1 MTMEITAAA
10 VKELRERSGAGMM
23 ECKKAL
29 TQNNGDMEAAMD
41 WLRTQGIVKAGKKT
55 DRVTAEG
62 RLALASAG
70 NEAIIVELNC
80 ETDFVAKDA
89 NFAGFADS
97 VAKAALTA
105 KTTDIEAIKALKL
118 DGATVED
125 GRQALVAK
133 IGENIQL
140 RRAAHV
146 SAATLGVYLHGTRI
160 GVLVNMTGGDA
171 DLARGVAMHIAA
183 INPSYLNM
191 EQVPAEAF
199 EREKQIALEQ
209 SKDSGKPADIVE
221 KMIQGKIRK
230 TLGEQTLLGQV
241 YSGPNSDGAMTVEQL
256 LKNSKASV
264 NSFVRI
270 AVGEGIE
277 KKQEDFAAE
286 VMAQVAASKKD
297 A

>member
-1 MTMEITAAA
+1 MEITAAA

-41 WLRTQGIVKAGKKT
+41 WLRSQGIVKAGKKT

-62 RLALASAG
+62 RLALAQDG
-70 NEAIIVELNC
+70 NEAIVVELNC

-89 NFAGFADS
+89 NFEAFANA
-97 VAKAALTA
+97 VAKAALKA
-105 KTTDIEAIKALKL
+105 KTTDIEAIKALST
-118 DGATVED
+118 DEGTVED
-125 GRQALVAK
+125 RRQALVAK

-140 RRAAHV
+140 RRAALV
-146 SAATLGVYLHGTRI
+146 SAPNLGVYLHGTRI
-160 GVLVNMTGGDA
+160 AALVNMNGGDA
-171 DLARGVAMHIAA
+171 ELARGVAMHVAA
-183 INPSYLNM
+183 INPIYLNM
-191 EQVPAEAF
+191 DQVPAEAF

-230 TLGEQTLLGQV
+230 TLGELTLLGQI
-241 YSGPNSDGAMTVEQL
+241 YSGPNSDGGTTVENL
-256 LKNSKASV
+256 AKNAKATIS
-264 NSFVRI
+264 SFVRM

-286 VMAQVAASKKD
+286 VMAQVQASKKE
-297 A
+297 

>member
-1 MTMEITAAA
+1 MEITAAA

-29 TQNNGDMEAAMD
+29 TQNNGDMEASLD

-62 RLALASAG
+62 RLAVASHG

-80 ETDFVAKDA
+80 ETDFVAKDE
-89 NFAGFADS
+89 NFAAFADS
-97 VAKAALTA
+97 VAKAALAA
-105 KTTDIEAIKALKL
+105 KCADVEAMKALSL
-118 DGATVED
+118 GASTIED
-125 GRQALVAK
+125 ARQALVAK

-146 SAATLGVYLHGTRI
+146 AAPTLGVYLHGTRI
-160 GVLVNMTGGDA
+160 AVLVNMTGGDS

-191 EQVPAEAF
+191 EQIPEEAF

-209 SKDSGKPADIVE
+209 SKDSGKPAEIVE

-230 TLGEQTLLGQV
+230 TLGEQTLLGQI
-241 YSGPNSDGAMTVEQL
+241 YSGPNSDGNLSVEQL
-256 LKNSKASV
+256 LKNHKAAV
-264 NSFVRI
+264 ASFVRI

-286 VMAQVAASKKD
+286 VMAQVQASKK
-297 A
+297 